1 MRKIL
6 TSFSILILFFGLG
19 PAASAAFSEDPKNT
33 KTPQE
38 ELKEKALKVFLDGR
52 SLQWDY
58 IRTEITFINYVRDR
72 KDADVHVLITSQ
84 ATGSG
89 GREYTMAFMGQNQYA
104 DLDFALKYFSNRTD
118 VSDEV
123 RQGIVRYLKKGL
135 VPFVARTPL
144 ADKVDVVF
152 NQETESL
159 PTAVRDKWNFWIF
172 SLNVSGAASG
182 VKTRKSGR
190 FEGNLSA
197 NRITPELK
205 IRLSV
210 NTQFDGSTYY
220 LEEETIKST
229 SERES
234 FNGSIIKS
242 LSDHWSA
249 GAWLSLNS
257 STYSNIKLSY
267 SPSLAVEYSFFPYQ
281 ESTRRQL
288 YFQYRLSY
296 NAYRYRE
303 VTIYDKSS
311 ENLLR
316 QSLSLNLELTQ
327 PWGTAGV
334 SIRGSHFLHD
344 LSFNR
349 LELNGSLSFRLFKG
363 LSFWVSGGYSAIH
376 DQIALPKASATLD
389 QILLIRKD
397 QATTFSYNI
406 SLGLSFTFGSMFSNV
421 VNPRFD

>member
-1 MRKIL
+1 MPRML
-6 TSFSILILFFGLG
+6 VSSALLIVFLSSSL
-19 PAASAAFSEDPKNT
+19 AAFPAFSEDLKNT

-72 KDADVHVLITSQ
+72 KDADVHVLITTQ
-84 ATGSG
+84 GTGSG
-89 GREYTMAFMGQNQYA
+89 GREYTMAFIGQKQYA
-104 DLDFALKYFSNRTD
+104 DLDFTLRYFSSRTD

-135 VPFVARTPL
+135 APFVARTPL

-152 NQETESL
+152 KEEAETL
-159 PTAVRDKWNFWIF
+159 PTAVMDKWNFWIF
-172 SLNVSGAASG
+172 SLNVSGSASG

-190 FEGNLSA
+190 FEGNFSA

-205 IRLSV
+205 IRMSV

-242 LSDHWSA
+242 ISDHWSA

-257 STYSNIKLSY
+257 STYSNIKFSY

-281 ESTRRQL
+281 ECTRRKL

-303 VTIYDKSS
+303 LTIYDKSS

-316 QSLSLNLELTQ
+316 QALSLNLELTQ
-327 PWGTAGV
+327 PWGTAGA

-344 LSFNR
+344 WSFNR

-363 LSFWVSGGYSAIH
+363 LSFWVAGGYSAIH
-376 DQIALPKASATLD
+376 DQIALPKAGATLD

-397 QATTFSYNI
+397 QATTFSYNL
-406 SLGLSFTFGSMFSNV
+406 SLGLSLTFGSIFSNV